1 MSAPGRAPQV
11 LIAVVP
17 DAPLVAGLPCA
28 VRAARRAC
36 AELSPSRVI
45 LAGADAAFLRRWQAP
60 LAACGEALVGGDDP
74 RALNDDLPLLAL
86 AGDAL
91 ADDGALADF
100 VLAAKA
106 PAARRAADR
115 AVAAWTDSPDA
126 FGAGAARPSQVHA
139 RLLAAAFPAIAAGAF
154 FDAATPPAAARAA
167 DVLYARLAKDS
178 DGYLARFDRRVSLAL
193 TRLLL
198 PLPVTPN
205 QVTAAGLALS
215 LLGAWELSLGA
226 PARQLAGAALLWLAC
241 ILDGSDGELARL
253 KLLATPTGG
262 AFDLW
267 CDHAAHLA
275 TFVALPVGVARL
287 HPGMDW
293 RRAGALLV
301 LGVAASAASVWK
313 LVLSVPERERGPRAA
328 LVERVASRD
337 YVYLI
342 LLFAALGRLDWFV
355 WAAAAGANLFWPALW
370 LLARPARLS
379 PPGPSR
385 AESRSPRRE
394 TSLS

>member
-1 MSAPGRAPQV
+1 MSEAVQV
-11 LIAVVP
+11 LLSA
-17 DAPLVAGLPCA
+17 DASAPLVAGLPA
-28 VRAARRAC
+28 SVRAACLAAR
-36 AELSPSRVI
+36 ELSPRRVVI
-45 LAGADAAFLRRWQAP
+45 AGADAQFLRRWARP
-60 LAACGEALVGGDDP
+60 LALCGARVSGGDDP
-74 RALNDDLPLLAL
+74 SALDARGPLLAVAADAFPDEGAL
-86 AGDAL
+86 AELASASGAAASRRAGGRTVAALCRAPDRLGAGTEAPSRVLARAL
-91 ADDGALADF
+91 ADA
-100 VLAAKA
+100 
-106 PAARRAADR
+106 
-115 AVAAWTDSPDA
+115 
-126 FGAGAARPSQVHA
+126 
-139 RLLAAAFPAIAAGAF
+139 AAGARVGRF
-154 FDAATPPAAARAA
+154 LDARSPRGTRK
-167 DVLYARLAKDS
+167 LYASLAKDT
-178 DGYLARFDRRVSLAL
+178 DGYLARLDRRVSLAL

-215 LLGAWELSLGA
+215 LLGAWQLAAGTV
-226 PARQLAGAALLWLAC
+226 ARQVLGGVLLWASC
-241 ILDGSDGELARL
+241 ILDGTDGELARL
-253 KLLATPTGG
+253 KLLATPQGG

-301 LGVAASAASVWK
+301 LGVAASAATVWK
-313 LVLSVPERERGPRAA
+313 LVLSVPERERGPHAA

-379 PPGPSR
+379 PSGPSR
-385 AESRSPRRE
+385 AAY
-394 TSLS
+394 